1 MDIQT
6 FVTEALVQIQEG
18 VQNAIDRRMSSDTN
32 TGAINPQFSP
42 FDEGREALV
51 EKVHFDLAVTVKS
64 SEASGAGG
72 SISIL
77 QISLDGKKSKSQEED
92 MVSRIQFSVRII
104 PPLTRIRDDL
114 GPRTVVAVEGGNV
127 ISGKNI

>member
-1 MDIQT
+1 MDIRT

-18 VQNAIDRRMSSDTN
+18 VQSAIDRRMSSDIN

-42 FDEGREALV
+42 FDKGRDALV
-51 EKVHFDLAVTVKS
+51 EKVHFDLAVTVRS

-77 QISLDGKKSKSQEED
+77 QISFDGNKSKSQEED
-92 MVSRIQFSVRII
+92 TVSRIQFAVRII
-104 PPLTRIRDDL
+104 PPLTRIHDDL
-114 GPRTVVAVEGGNV
+114 GSRTVVADGGNL
-127 ISGKNI
+127 ISGRNV